1 MPGPDGVELC
11 GDVPLGVT
19 ELPPPQDTM
28 AAIKK
33 IVEKTAGSFTGRFS
47 LSGKRAFQ
55 EPNINMPRHPSS
67 HSADPK

>member
-33 IVEKTAGSFTGRFS
+33 IVEKTAGSFTEILLVGQ
-47 LSGKRAFQ
+47 RAFQ
-55 EPNINMPRHPSS
+55 EPNISMPRHPSS
-67 HSADPK
+67 HSADPQ